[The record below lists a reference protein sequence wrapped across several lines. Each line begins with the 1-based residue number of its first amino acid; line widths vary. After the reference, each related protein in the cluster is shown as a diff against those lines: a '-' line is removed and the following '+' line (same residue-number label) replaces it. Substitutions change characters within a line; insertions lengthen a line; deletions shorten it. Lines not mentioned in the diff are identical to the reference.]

1 MLPLVSII
9 TPCYNAV
16 PFIAQTIESVLT
28 QTYPYWEML
37 IVDDCSTDRSAEII
51 QTYVKRDLRIKYFRT
66 DHPSGSPSLPRNIA
80 MEQAQGEYI
89 AFLDSDDIWLPN
101 KLSDQLKVFE
111 KSEVAIVFS
120 NYEKVN
126 LDGER
131 SGREIIAP
139 CEVDYPLLLK
149 GNCIGCLT
157 AMYDSALT
165 GKIFFKE
172 IGHED
177 YVCWLS
183 ILKQGYKARNTNTVT
198 ALYRVGDHSV
208 SSNKLKAMR
217 WQWNILR
224 NEMDLPVY
232 KAVYYFIHYAI
243 RAFAKAMR

>member
-9 TPCYNAV
+9 TPCYNAAS
-16 PFIAQTIESVLT
+16 FISQAIESVLA
-28 QTYPYWEML
+28 QSFGDWEMI
-37 IVDDCSTDRSAEII
+37 IVDDCSSDDSLSII
-51 QTYVKRDLRIKYFRT
+51 QKYARIDSRIRYLRT
-66 DHPSGSPSLPRNIA
+66 DKPSGLPTLPRNMGIKEA
-80 MEQAQGEYI
+80 KGRYI

-120 NYEKVN
+120 NYEKVS
-126 LDGER
+126 LGGER
-131 SGREIIAP
+131 CGREVIAP

-183 ILKQGYKARNTNTVT
+183 I
-198 ALYRVGDHSV
+198 
-208 SSNKLKAMR
+208 
-217 WQWNILR
+217 
-224 NEMDLPVY
+224 
-232 KAVYYFIHYAI
+232 
-243 RAFAKAMR
+243 

>member
-9 TPCYNAV
+9 TPCYNAA
-16 PFIAQTIESVLT
+16 PFISQAIESVLA
-28 QTYPYWEML
+28 QSFGDWEMI
-37 IVDDCSTDRSAEII
+37 IVDDCSSDDSLSII
-51 QTYVKRDLRIKYFRT
+51 QKYARIDSRIRYLRT
-66 DHPSGSPSLPRNIA
+66 DKPSGSPTLPRNMGIK
-80 MEQAQGEYI
+80 ETKGRYI

-120 NYEKVN
+120 NYEKVS
-126 LDGER
+126 LGGER
-131 SGREIIAP
+131 CGREVIAP

-177 YVCWLS
+177 LS
-183 ILKQGYKARNTNTVT
+183 L
-198 ALYRVGDHSV
+198 
-208 SSNKLKAMR
+208 
-217 WQWNILR
+217 
-224 NEMDLPVY
+224 
-232 KAVYYFIHYAI
+232 IHI
-243 RAFAKAMR
+243 

>member
-1 MLPLVSII
+1 MYFNVLPLVSII
-9 TPCYNAV
+9 TPCYNAA
-16 PFIAQTIESVLT
+16 PFISQAIESVLA
-28 QTYPYWEML
+28 QSFGDWEMI
-37 IVDDCSTDRSAEII
+37 IVDDCSSDDSLLII
-51 QTYVKRDLRIKYFRT
+51 QEYARIDSRIRYLRT
-66 DHPSGSPSLPRNIA
+66 DKPSGSPTLPRNMGIKEA
-80 MEQAQGEYI
+80 KGRYI

-183 ILKQGYKARNTNTVT
+183 ILFG
-198 ALYRVGDHSV
+198 LF
-208 SSNKLKAMR
+208 
-217 WQWNILR
+217 
-224 NEMDLPVY
+224 E
-232 KAVYYFIHYAI
+232 
-243 RAFAKAMR
+243 

>member
-9 TPCYNAV
+9 TPCYNAA
-16 PFIAQTIESVLT
+16 PFISQAIESVLA
-28 QTYPYWEML
+28 QSFGDWEMI
-37 IVDDCSTDRSAEII
+37 IVDDCSS
-51 QTYVKRDLRIKYFRT
+51 
-66 DHPSGSPSLPRNIA
+66 
-80 MEQAQGEYI
+80 
-89 AFLDSDDIWLPN
+89 LDSDDIWLPN

-120 NYEKVN
+120 NYEKVS
-126 LDGER
+126 LGGER
-131 SGREIIAP
+131 CGREVIAP

-183 ILKQGYKARNTNTVT
+183 ILKQGYKAQNTNTVT

>member
-1 MLPLVSII
+1 MTLQV
-9 TPCYNAV
+9 TP
-16 PFIAQTIESVLT
+16 
-28 QTYPYWEML
+28 
-37 IVDDCSTDRSAEII
+37 
-51 QTYVKRDLRIKYFRT
+51 
-66 DHPSGSPSLPRNIA
+66 
-80 MEQAQGEYI
+80 
-89 AFLDSDDIWLPN
+89 
-101 KLSDQLKVFE
+101 
-111 KSEVAIVFS
+111 
-120 NYEKVN
+120 
-126 LDGER
+126 
-131 SGREIIAP
+131 
-139 CEVDYPLLLK
+139 
-149 GNCIGCLT
+149 
-157 AMYDSALT
+157 MYDSALT

>member
-9 TPCYNAV
+9 TPCYNAA
-16 PFIAQTIESVLT
+16 PFISQAIESVLA
-28 QTYPYWEML
+28 QSFGDWEMI
-37 IVDDCSTDRSAEII
+37 IVDDCSS
-51 QTYVKRDLRIKYFRT
+51 
-66 DHPSGSPSLPRNIA
+66 
-80 MEQAQGEYI
+80 
-89 AFLDSDDIWLPN
+89 LDSDDIWLPN

-120 NYEKVN
+120 NYEKVS
-126 LDGER
+126 LGGER
-131 SGREIIAP
+131 CGREVIAP
-139 CEVDYPLLLK
+139 CEVDYRLLLK

-183 ILKQGYKARNTNTVT
+183 ILKQGYKAQNTNTVT

>member
-9 TPCYNAV
+9 TPCYNAAS
-16 PFIAQTIESVLT
+16 FISQAIESVLA
-28 QTYPYWEML
+28 QSFGDWEMI
-37 IVDDCSTDRSAEII
+37 IVDDCSSDDSLSII
-51 QTYVKRDLRIKYFRT
+51 QKYARIDSRIRYLRT
-66 DHPSGSPSLPRNIA
+66 DKPSGSPTLPRNMGIKEA
-80 MEQAQGEYI
+80 KGRYI
-89 AFLDSDDIWLPN
+89 A
-101 KLSDQLKVFE
+101 
-111 KSEVAIVFS
+111 FS
-120 NYEKVN
+120 NYEKVS
-126 LDGER
+126 LGGER
-131 SGREIIAP
+131 CGREVIAP

-183 ILKQGYKARNTNTVT
+183 ILKQGYKAQNTNTVT
-198 ALYRVGDHSV
+198 ALYRVSDHSV

>member
-9 TPCYNAV
+9 TPCYNAA
-16 PFIAQTIESVLT
+16 PFISQAIESVLA
-28 QTYPYWEML
+28 QSFGDWEMI
-37 IVDDCSTDRSAEII
+37 IVDDCSS
-51 QTYVKRDLRIKYFRT
+51 
-66 DHPSGSPSLPRNIA
+66 
-80 MEQAQGEYI
+80 
-89 AFLDSDDIWLPN
+89 LDSDDIWLPN

-120 NYEKVN
+120 NYEKVS
-126 LDGER
+126 LGGER
-131 SGREIIAP
+131 CGREVMAP
-139 CEVDYPLLLK
+139 CEVDYRLLLK

-183 ILKQGYKARNTNTVT
+183 ILKQGYKAQNTNTVT